1 MTRRDRRSP
10 APRRRSTAR
19 VAAALVPALL
29 LTSCTSGGDGGG
41 DGGAEPTTPASPS
54 ASEAVLDLSAMPVD
68 RADPCPVLLED
79 DVVEAL
85 GTEVARTAH
94 YGNGEEAEVT
104 PGVVDVSHE
113 YGCVFEAADGTAARL
128 WVFARPVLLGEARTL
143 VRRTRDRDCA
153 FPEPLVF
160 GDPGV
165 VSVCEVPSSGRGE
178 QATFRARF
186 EGLFADT
193 WVGCEVSEPAGVAGA
208 TGSASPPTRQDV
220 LQRAE
225 EWCTAAVTSA
235 AAAS

>member
-10 APRRRSTAR
+10 GPRRRSTAR
-19 VAAALVPALL
+19 VAALLTPALL
-29 LTSCTSGGDGGG
+29 LAACTSGDGDT
-41 DGGAEPTTPASPS
+41 ERSTPPPPS
-54 ASEAVLDLSAMPVD
+54 VDEAVLDLSAMPVD
-68 RADPCPVLLED
+68 RDDPCPVLLED

-94 YGNGEEAEVT
+94 YGNGEEAEVA

-113 YGCVFEAADGTAARL
+113 YGCVFEAADGTVARL
-128 WVFARPVLLGEARTL
+128 WVFARPVPQDEARTL
-143 VRRTRDRDCA
+143 VRRTRRGDCA

-165 VSVCEVPSSGRGE
+165 VSVCEIPSPGRGE
-178 QATFRARF
+178 PSTYRARF
-186 EGLFADT
+186 EGLFSDS
-193 WVGCEVSEPAGVAGA
+193 WVGCEVSEPAATEP
-208 TGSASPPTRQDV
+208 TGSPSPPTRQDV

-225 EWCTAAVTSA
+225 QWCTAALTSA